1 MAATLY
7 SPSDLIP
14 GKLAAIDAAFASAR
28 VNLAS
33 RTREEALTSYIAHH
47 KAAMARVLADHKS
60 RRKWLAKVSADNPG
74 VSRFYPL
81 DPRGTLA
88 SARRHR
94 KEINRARAELS
105 ALRAAERKAA

>member
-14 GKLAAIDAAFASAR
+14 GKLAAIDAAFASAATKR
-28 VNLAS
+28 AS
-33 RTREEALTSYIAHH
+33 QSREQALTDYIAHH
-47 KAAMARVLADHKS
+47 KAAMARVLSAHKS

-81 DPRGTLA
+81 DPHGTLA
-88 SARRHR
+88 SAKRHR

-105 ALRAAERKAA
+105 ALRAAEKVAA